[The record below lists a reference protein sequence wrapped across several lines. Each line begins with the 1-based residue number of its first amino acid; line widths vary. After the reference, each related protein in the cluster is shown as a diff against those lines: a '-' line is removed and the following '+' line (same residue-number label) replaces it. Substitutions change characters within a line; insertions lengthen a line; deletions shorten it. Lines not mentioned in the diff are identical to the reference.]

1 MQVWLCKTKL
11 KPVEFIGRSGRF
23 ALRLMWR
30 ISPDNGLSV
39 WQTHVHMVE
48 HLKSS
53 TLFSCEVYPGSLDS
67 ISGVAHPARTCPG
80 LNFYPEGKH
89 KQTISQHDDSAF
101 FEIPLSHS
109 QEVCHR
115 SCAPNGVLW
124 RTTRPPS
131 SSTPNRSWRG
141 SNISMTTKL
150 STETSRWEEQR
161 LGVSV
166 YGMIWPW
173 IYETRQE
180 SLLSLTVLG
189 FYFMCALGRQ
199 RLDQHLQRSLE
210 DLRLWDLQAF
220 SRNQSLHRDI
230 RWSGNGSKHIL
241 ILLSFKFQTK
251 LECLAFSV
259 VFNRNSSVH
268 GPRDYRPGASG
279 LWEAGWYLVSGVHHH
294 RNGDGQNAVPRAG
307 KSSGRHVQG
316 TSGENLEMNTIQ
328 GTFLILQ
335 KWKWKC
341 DMANLCL
348 LLSYRVFIVP
358 WVPSCG
364 RKGLG
369 YFAFSRN
376 TCDSWR

>member
-1 MQVWLCKTKL
+1 MTQHFL
-11 KPVEFIGRSGRF
+11 KFHSPTHRKFVIAP
-23 ALRLMWR
+23 ALQMGSSEGQRGHHHLLHQTDPGGAQ
-30 ISPDNGLSV
+30 ISP
-39 WQTHVHMVE
+39 WQPNCPQGHQGE
-48 HLKSS
+48 RSS
-53 TLFSCEVYPGSLDS
+53 DLVSPFMEW
-67 ISGVAHPARTCPG
+67 SGPACM
-80 LNFYPEGKH
+80 
-89 KQTISQHDDSAF
+89 KQDRN
-101 FEIPLSHS
+101 LCSHW
-109 QEVCHR
+109 QYWV
-115 SCAPNGVLW
+115 
-124 RTTRPPS
+124 
-131 SSTPNRSWRG
+131 
-141 SNISMTTKL
+141 
-150 STETSRWEEQR
+150 
-161 LGVSV
+161 
-166 YGMIWPW
+166 
-173 IYETRQE
+173 
-180 SLLSLTVLG
+180 

-316 TSGENLEMNTIQ
+316 TSGDNLEMNTIQ

-335 KWKWKC
+335 KSKWKC

-348 LLSYRVFIVP
+348 LLSYESLLSLECHLVGEKVLATLHSHEI
-358 WVPSCG
+358 
-364 RKGLG
+364 LL
-369 YFAFSRN
+369 
-376 TCDSWR
+376 T